1 MILYKF
7 LKTKFKFQYL
17 YLSIFIINQFFEFKF
32 KKLSTLIEDLKSFK
46 QGKAQS
52 NNSLELISR
61 SIKLFRTFNISSC
74 LFKSIVIYK
83 LLKRNG
89 QNPILHIGVK
99 NVGDLEA
106 HAWIEFDGKM
116 LDDDLGYRVF
126 TSIR

>member
-1 MILYKF
+1 LILHKF

-17 YLSIFIINQFFEFKF
+17 YLSIFIISQFFEFKF
-32 KKLSTLIEDLKSFK
+32 KRLNTLIEDLKSFE
-46 QGKAQS
+46 QS
-52 NNSLELISR
+52 KIQNENSLELISR
-61 SIKLFRTFNISSC
+61 SIKLFNAFNISSC

-99 NVGDLEA
+99 NIGDLEA
-106 HAWIEFDGKM
+106 HAWIEFEGKM

-126 TSIR
+126 TSIK